1 MASKIQPGAKPGKKR
16 LVWIPPAHSP
26 TRFLIPLIDVLLVL
40 FGLFMIVQVTRPKT
54 TESAQKGDLEAKNSQ
69 AQTITDSSAGEKDL
83 QVEDL
88 RKKLAELT
96 QKLAR
101 ERESLRAA
109 SATELA
115 GMLAVS
121 VLQIDPAD
129 GHLTSED
136 GQVMRTEAQA
146 RAKIDSDR
154 TKQPITPGG
163 AEKKLV
169 YLLRYPRVDSLHP
182 TRRQEIEY
190 QRWFTGAVLT
200 NDPAPISPP
209 KPKN

>member
-1 MASKIQPGAKPGKKR
+1 MVPEKKNGQKR

-40 FGLFMIVQVTRPKT
+40 FGLFMILQVTRPKT
-54 TESAQKGDLEAKNSQ
+54 NESGPADAPEAKNTQ
-69 AQTITDSSAGEKDL
+69 AQTIANPSSGRNDL
-83 QVEDL
+83 QVEEL
-88 RKKLAELT
+88 RKKLADLT

-109 SATELA
+109 SASELS
-115 GMLAVS
+115 GMLAVA

-129 GHLTSED
+129 GHLISED

-146 RAKIDSDR
+146 RSKIDSDR
-154 TKQPITPGG
+154 TKMPTNPGA

-169 YLLRYPRVDSLHP
+169 YLLRYPRVDSLYP
-182 TRRQEIEY
+182 TRRQEIEF
-190 QRWFTGAVLT
+190 QRWFAGTVLT

-209 KPKN
+209 NPKTKSNP

>member
-1 MASKIQPGAKPGKKR
+1 MVPEKKNGQKL

-54 TESAQKGDLEAKNSQ
+54 NESAQAGDPEAKNTQ
-69 AQTITDSSAGEKDL
+69 AQTITDSSAGRKDL

-109 SATELA
+109 SASELA
-115 GMLAVS
+115 GMLAVA

-154 TKQPITPGG
+154 TKQPTTPGG

-169 YLLRYPRVDSLHP
+169 YLLRYPRGESLHP
-182 TRRQEIEY
+182 TRRQEMEF
-190 QRWFTGAVLT
+190 QRWFTGTVLT

-209 KPKN
+209 KPKNQE

>member
-1 MASKIQPGAKPGKKR
+1 MAPAKNSGKKR
-16 LVWIPPAHSP
+16 LVWIPPAQSP

-54 TESAQKGDLEAKNSQ
+54 SDSAQKGDAEANSTQ
-69 AQTITDSSAGEKDL
+69 TKTITDSTAGGKDL
-83 QVEDL
+83 QLEEL
-88 RKKLAELT
+88 RRKLAELT

-101 ERESLRAA
+101 ERESLRTA
-109 SATELA
+109 SASELS
-115 GMLAVS
+115 GMLS
-121 VLQIDPAD
+121 VTVLAIDPAD
-129 GHLTSED
+129 GHLISED
-136 GQVMRTEAQA
+136 GLALRTEAQA

-154 TKQPITPGG
+154 GKQPNTPGG

-169 YLLRYPRVDSLHP
+169 YLLRYPRVESLHP

-190 QRWFTGAVLT
+190 QRWFTGTVLT

-209 KPKN
+209 NPKNQE